1 MAREGAA
8 GPRVAPSDT
17 LMEPSSEVRAQAA
30 RSGVASMDRPGS
42 GQPPDLDTADFSRRV
57 LDWFDRHGRRDL
69 PWQRD
74 PSPYRVWVSEIMLQ
88 QTQVTTVIPYFERFI
103 SRFPTIGDLASAG
116 VDEVMAL
123 WAGLGYYARARN
135 LHQAAR
141 RLSECHGG
149 RFPQNLAEVQ
159 ELPGVG
165 RSTAGAILSL
175 ARGQR
180 HPILDGNVKRVLS
193 RHRRI
198 DGWPGQASVL
208 SRLWT
213 LAEALT
219 PAERAGAYNQAMM
232 DLGATLCT
240 RRRPGCE
247 RCPLATDCL
256 ALAQGQVTAY
266 PRPRPPR
273 TLPRRAAQFLL
284 LCNQQG
290 EWLLER
296 RPPTGIW
303 GGLWSLPECGADE
316 QPTDWC
322 QAHLGAT
329 AILVEKLPARRH
341 TFSHFELEMRPLRL
355 RLTAES
361 AIVADGNSRVWQPPG
376 NLPEL
381 GFPAPV
387 VRLLHD
393 LGVLKAQTR
402 RPRQLAPRQRG

>member
-8 GPRVAPSDT
+8 GPCVAPSDT
-17 LMEPSSEVRAQAA
+17 LMEPSSEVCAQAA
-30 RSGVASMDRPGS
+30 RSGVASVDRPGS
-42 GQPPDLDTADFSRRV
+42 GQSLDLDAADFYRRV
-57 LDWFDRHGRRDL
+57 LTWFDRFGRHDL

-88 QTQVTTVIPYFERFI
+88 QTQVTTVIPYFERFM

-123 WAGLGYYARARN
+123 WAGLGYYARAPN
-135 LHQAAR
+135 LHQAAQ
-141 RLSECHGG
+141 RLSDRHGG
-149 RFPQNLAEVQ
+149 RFPQTLAEVQ

-175 ARGQR
+175 ACGQR

-240 RRRPGCE
+240 RGRPGCE

-256 ALAQGQVTAY
+256 ALAQGQVMAY

-273 TLPRRAAQFLL
+273 NLPRRAAQFLL
-284 LCNQQG
+284 LRNHQG

-303 GGLWSLPECGADE
+303 GGLWSLPECAADE
-316 QPTDWC
+316 HPADWC
-322 QAHLGAT
+322 QAHLGTT
-329 AILVEKLPARRH
+329 AIQVENLPARRH
-341 TFSHFELEMRPLRL
+341 TFSHFELEMRPVRL
-355 RLTAES
+355 RLTAGP
-361 AIVADGNSRVWQPPG
+361 AIVADGNSWVWQRPED
-376 NLPEL
+376 LPEL

-387 VRLLHD
+387 ARLLHD
-393 LGVLKAQTR
+393 LGVLKAQIR
-402 RPRQLAPRQRG
+402 RPRQLAPRQRD